1 MRRFLSALVFFAALA
16 GLSQAVPAAKPVVTK
31 SSPAKA
37 PALSDQALEAAI
49 RRKFEKSKISVNGFQ
64 VQVRGG
70 TAVITGR
77 TAVLQHKGTAT
88 RLAKSAG
95 ARAVDNRVEVDKA
108 ARDKAAAALKKG
120 LRTARIKRTQS
131 RSSR

>member
-1 MRRFLSALVFFAALA
+1 MRLFLSALVLFAAVA
-16 GLSQAVPAAKPVVTK
+16 GLGQDVRAAKPVVKK
-31 SSPAKA
+31 SSPAKGA
-37 PALSDQALEAAI
+37 PLSDQALETAI
-49 RRKFEKSKISVNGFQ
+49 RHRFEKSKIAVNGFQ
-64 VQVRGG
+64 VKVHSG

-88 RLAKSAG
+88 RLARTSG

-108 ARDKAAAALKKG
+108 ARDKAGAALKKG
-120 LRTARIKRTQS
+120 IRTARVKRTQE

>member
-1 MRRFLSALVFFAALA
+1 MRFILSALVLFAATA
-16 GLSQAVPAAKPVVTK
+16 GLSQAVPAAKPVIKK
-31 SSPAKA
+31 SSAAKA
-37 PALSDQALEAAI
+37 APLSDQALESAI
-49 RRKFEKSKISVNGFQ
+49 RQKFEKSKIAVNGFQ
-64 VQVRGG
+64 IKVHGG
-70 TAVITGR
+70 TAVISGR

-88 RLAKSAG
+88 RLARTAG

-120 LRTARIKRTQS
+120 IRTARVKRTEG